1 MINLK
6 QNDKNTLITCG
17 NMNSLKENLDEAKI
31 EEIEKAGSCRELN
44 PGYLACAASALPLS

>member
-1 MINLK
+1 MKSLK
-6 QNDKNTLITCG
+6 QNDKNTLITWG

-44 PGYLACAASALPLS
+44 PGYLACVASALPLS